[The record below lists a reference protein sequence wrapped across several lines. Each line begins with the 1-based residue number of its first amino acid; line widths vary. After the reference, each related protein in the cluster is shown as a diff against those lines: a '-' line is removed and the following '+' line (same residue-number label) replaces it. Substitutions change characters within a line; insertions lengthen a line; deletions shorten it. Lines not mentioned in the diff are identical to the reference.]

1 MFSDT
6 GNLSFWLSVFFLLI
20 SLSGILAIYSII
32 KNKSIETGNVD
43 KLIELGKWFMVSVAI
58 TLSASIINDGF
69 REREQDIKEMAVFEK
84 YTNIIL
90 GADGVEKRRLL
101 CEYFASVSPEGPI
114 KKSWENYKTIVD
126 RHITEIREAE
136 RKALVIAKRA
146 EEGTASPAEIEEKV
160 RLIEKASALNQSLIP
175 NANQADLKPRI
186 YFHIRDESQR
196 IQAKRLA
203 DEVESLAN
211 VVVPGVQRLDVG
223 PLVTELRYFK
233 RAEELEAKKIANDF
247 SSLGLTLETKYIQGF
262 EPSNKIRP
270 RHYELWISSGYLFRP
285 LIFII
290 FSSLQ

>member
-270 RHYELWISSGYLFRP
+270 RHY
-285 LIFII
+285 
-290 FSSLQ
+290 